1 MIIKLLTEHH
11 LEFLSLKGGCR
22 GSSESTLV
30 KMSHCWKS
38 HALTH
43 IILTLQ
49 ECAEKVKNHLPD
61 QDFKAMIYM
70 LRKFLGFMNL
80 TVSIALN

>member
-1 MIIKLLTEHH
+1 MNLGWSEISKMGLRGGQGFIKNKTRY
-11 LEFLSLKGGCR
+11 KYN
-22 GSSESTLV
+22 
-30 KMSHCWKS
+30 
-38 HALTH
+38 

>member
-1 MIIKLLTEHH
+1 MNLGWSEMSK
-11 LEFLSLKGGCR
+11 KGLRAGQGFTKYKTRYYCN
-22 GSSESTLV
+22 
-30 KMSHCWKS
+30 
-38 HALTH
+38 

-49 ECAEKVKNHLPD
+49 ECAEKVKNHLPE